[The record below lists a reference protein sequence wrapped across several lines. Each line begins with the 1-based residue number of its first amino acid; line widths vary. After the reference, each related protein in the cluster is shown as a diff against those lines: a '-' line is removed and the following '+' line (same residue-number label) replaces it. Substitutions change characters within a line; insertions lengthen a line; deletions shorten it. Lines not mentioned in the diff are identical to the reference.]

1 MTPIATA
8 ILILVAVIAAFAWQK
23 LPASV
28 VAMAGAMAMMFAG
41 ILQPGE
47 VFSGL
52 GGETVLIVLFMMIL
66 GEVIFRTGLASVI
79 GKVLSKS
86 EQASE
91 TALLIILIIITAL
104 LSAFLSN
111 TATVAMLMA
120 LVGSM
125 SSSGMLRIRKKSAFM
140 AIGISATVGG
150 LGTLVGSVVQVP
162 VNNYLRE
169 QTGQSLGFFS
179 LIPIWAVLVLVMVG
193 YYWLWGSKAQML

>member
-1 MTPIATA
+1 MSVSPVQLPVRVTLAKQGEGKRELTPIATA

-79 GKVLSKS
+79 GKALSK
-86 EQASE
+86 ADKP
-91 TALLIILIIITAL
+91 ARPLCL
-104 LSAFLSN
+104 
-111 TATVAMLMA
+111 
-120 LVGSM
+120 
-125 SSSGMLRIRKKSAFM
+125 
-140 AIGISATVGG
+140 
-150 LGTLVGSVVQVP
+150 
-162 VNNYLRE
+162 
-169 QTGQSLGFFS
+169 
-179 LIPIWAVLVLVMVG
+179 
-193 YYWLWGSKAQML
+193 